1 MALSSLTGVSR
12 RYALERPG
20 RTLVTCSGI
29 ALGVA
34 MFFGVVVTTQSIDRF
49 YSRMADQMTGRSDV
63 TAQAGNGS
71 GGADG
76 TVPRDALLRVRT
88 AAGVLLAAPRLYR
101 RVRPT
106 PTVTDP
112 PPAP

>member
-76 TVPRDALLRVRT
+76 TLPRDAILRVRN
-88 AAGVLLAAPRLYR
+88 APGVLLAAPSIYGG
-101 RVRPT
+101 VGAKV
-106 PTVTDP
+106 TVSGDL
-112 PPAP
+112 